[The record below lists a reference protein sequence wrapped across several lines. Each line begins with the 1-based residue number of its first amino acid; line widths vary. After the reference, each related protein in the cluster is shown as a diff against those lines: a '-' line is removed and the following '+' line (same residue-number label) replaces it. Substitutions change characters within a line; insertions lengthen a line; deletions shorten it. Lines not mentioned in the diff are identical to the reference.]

1 MVKERYLITLLLAFA
16 APAAPAAPIDPA
28 GFLGEFFNQASRLT
42 DALIGV
48 STELYRF
55 SELEWTAFTVF
66 ALVIVLIKWT
76 VGAAAVKDVIFV
88 VLMILIAQSLL
99 QSYDYLLALFWEIA
113 SVLSDDINL
122 NTYQA
127 LDLGATG
134 IDSTAVFLLDMIN
147 HVMERFTFA
156 PAPENS
162 GFFSLF
168 SNFAVNLR
176 DAVFLFLF
184 TVVLF
189 AVFAVSWIISVIGIW
204 SLLLGKVLGPVFIP
218 FLIFKRAG
226 SYFDNWLNFMLGA
239 VAYFIVAQINVAL
252 TTLIMVELFDATIMA
267 GEIMTLTPDD
277 LLRLFSYSG
286 LLLVAVYAMFR
297 TDRVV
302 SDLIQGG
309 VSASGAIGQAAAM
322 MSMRLV
328 R

>member
-1 MVKERYLITLLLAFA
+1 MKKRHMTALLSAFP
-16 APAAPAAPIDPA
+16 APAALAAPIDPA
-28 GFLGEFFNQASRLT
+28 SFLGEFFNKASRLT

-99 QSYDYLLALFWEIA
+99 QSYDYILTLFWEIA

-127 LDLGATG
+127 LNLGATG
-134 IDSTAVFLLDMIN
+134 IDSTGVFLLDMIN
-147 HVMERFTFA
+147 HVMERFTFE

-162 GFFSLF
+162 GFFSIF
-168 SNFAVNLR
+168 SNFATNLR
-176 DAVFLFLF
+176 DALFLLLF
-184 TVVLF
+184 LGVLF
-189 AVFAVSWIISVIGIW
+189 AVFAVSWIISVIGVW
-204 SLLLGKVLGPVFIP
+204 TLLLGKVLGPVFIP
-218 FLIFKRAG
+218 FLIFKRAS

-239 VAYFIVAQINVAL
+239 VAYFIVAQINIAL
-252 TTLIMVELFDATIMA
+252 TTLIMIELFNSTIMA

-277 LLRLFSYSG
+277 LLRLFSYAG

-309 VSASGAIGQAAAM
+309 VSASGAISQAAAV
-322 MSMRLV
+322 MSARLV

>member
-1 MVKERYLITLLLAFA
+1 MKKRYLTALLVSL
-16 APAAPAAPIDPA
+16 PAAARAEPIDPA
-28 GFLGEFFNQASRLT
+28 SFLGEFFNKASRLT

-55 SELEWTAFTVF
+55 SELEWTVFTVF

-76 VGAAAVKDVIFV
+76 IGAAAVKDVIFV

-99 QSYDYLLALFWEIA
+99 QSYNYMLALFWEIG

-122 NTYQA
+122 NTYQS
-127 LDLGATG
+127 LNLGATG
-134 IDSTAVFLLDMIN
+134 IDSTGVFLLDMLN
-147 HVMERFTFA
+147 HVMERFTFE
-156 PAPENS
+156 PAPENA
-162 GFFSLF
+162 GFFSIF
-168 SNFAVNLR
+168 SNFATNLR
-176 DAVFLFLF
+176 DAAFLFLF
-184 TVVLF
+184 IVVLF

-204 SLLLGKVLGPVFIP
+204 SLMLGKVLGPVFIP
-218 FLIFKRAG
+218 FLIFKRAS

-239 VAYFIVAQINVAL
+239 VAYFIVAQINIAL
-252 TTLIMVELFDATIMA
+252 TTLVMLELFNSTIIA
-267 GEIMTLTPDD
+267 GEVLSLTPDD
-277 LLRLFSYSG
+277 LLRLFSYTG

-322 MSMRLV
+322 MSTRLV